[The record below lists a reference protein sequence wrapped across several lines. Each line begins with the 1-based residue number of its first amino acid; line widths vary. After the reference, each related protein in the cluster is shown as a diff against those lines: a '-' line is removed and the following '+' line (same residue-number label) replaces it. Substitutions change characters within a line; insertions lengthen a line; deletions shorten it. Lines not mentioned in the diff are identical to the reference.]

1 MKIVTKIIVTIGIV
15 MALIVITAALQLVA
29 VVDGDGR
36 PPVFIVML
44 IMYGVYAA
52 IKAVWKKKKTD
63 NQVLNTDDQD
73 DQNDQDDQDTPILQ

>member
-73 DQNDQDDQDTPILQ
+73 DQDTPILQ

>member
-44 IMYGVYAA
+44 IMYGAYAA

-63 NQVLNTDDQD
+63 DQVNNTDDQD
-73 DQNDQDDQDTPILQ
+73 DQDTPVLQ